1 MTYPITP
8 ARRRPARACAAAS
21 LAHATENGQISYPVG
36 VNTVLNGL
44 LPPPGA
50 TQFFNYSIYYSADR
64 FAGPHGGSAV
74 PGSPGR
80 GGGDAAHRAHLG
92 AWPGPF
98 TISSSAIVPIQRA
111 PVHASRNRSQDR
123 AGRRDTGAVHAGLCQ
138 SCKGLPR
145 LLRPR
150 SPPTGAY
157 SSSRIAN
164 TGLNTYAFLPYL
176 SMSWFPSPRWEV
188 SATTLIEANTRNRAT
203 GYQSGSVA
211 VLDYQATPSAR
222 ACSWRAHCSS
232 SSQTTG
238 RTASRSARISR
249 QAAGI
254 GPQLRYMGPAS
265 GIAVKYQHE
274 FAVRNRPQGGKLWVQ
289 FSFDLNDRRPPRAAY
304 GRQTS

>member
-1 MTYPITP
+1 MTYPIT
-8 ARRRPARACAAAS
+8 RRLGAGLLACAAAS

-74 PGSPGR
+74 PGFRLDVVAETPRIVHTWER
-80 GGGDAAHRAHLG
+80 GL
-92 AWPGPF
+92 GPF

-111 PVHASRNRSQDR
+111 RLSTP
-123 AGRRDTGAVHAGLCQ
+123 AGTGARTALGDVILEPFMLGYASPAKDFHAFF
-138 SCKGLPR
+138 
-145 LLRPR
+145 
-150 SPPTGAY
+150 SPSFAVPTGAY

-211 VLDYQATPSAR
+211 VLDYLVATPSAR
-222 ACSWRAHCSS
+222 ACSWACRAHCSS

-238 RTASRSARISR
+238 RTASRSARTAF
-249 QAAGI
+249 AARRRALVRSCACGV
-254 GPQLRYMGPAS
+254 RRPAS
-265 GIAVKYQHE
+265 
-274 FAVRNRPQGGKLWVQ
+274 P
-289 FSFDLNDRRPPRAAY
+289 
-304 GRQTS
+304 

>member
-1 MTYPITP
+1 MTYPIT
-8 ARRRPARACAAAS
+8 RRLGAGLLACAAAS

-74 PGSPGR
+74 PGFRLDVVAETPRIVHTWER
-80 GGGDAAHRAHLG
+80 GL
-92 AWPGPF
+92 GPF

-111 PVHASRNRSQDR
+111 RLSTP
-123 AGRRDTGAVHAGLCQ
+123 AGTGARTALGDVILEPFMLGYASPAKDFHAFF
-138 SCKGLPR
+138 
-145 LLRPR
+145 
-150 SPPTGAY
+150 SPSFAVPTGAY

-211 VLDYQATPSAR
+211 VLDYLVLR
-222 ACSWRAHCSS
+222 
-232 SSQTTG
+232 
-238 RTASRSARISR
+238 R
-249 QAAGI
+249 QPAPAAGRAGHI
-254 GPQLRYMGPAS
+254 AQAVHRRQEGRRQGRRGRLSRPGGGHWSAAALHVGPAS

-289 FSFDLNDRRPPRAAY
+289 FSFPI
-304 GRQTS
+304 

>member
-1 MTYPITP
+1 MTYPIT
-8 ARRRPARACAAAS
+8 RRLGAGLLACAAAS

-74 PGSPGR
+74 PGFRLDVVAETPRIVHTWER
-80 GGGDAAHRAHLG
+80 GL
-92 AWPGPF
+92 GPF

-111 PVHASRNRSQDR
+111 RLSTP
-123 AGRRDTGAVHAGLCQ
+123 AGTGARTALGDVILEPFMLGYASPARDFHAFF
-138 SCKGLPR
+138 
-145 LLRPR
+145 
-150 SPPTGAY
+150 SPSFAVPTGAY

-176 SMSWFPSPRWEV
+176 SMSWFPSPQWEV
-188 SATTLIEANTRNRAT
+188 STTTLIEANTRNRAT

-211 VLDYQATPSAR
+211 VLDYLVGYAVSPRLQLGVQGTLLKQFTDDRKDGVKVGADGFR
-222 ACSWRAHCSS
+222 
-232 SSQTTG
+232 G
-238 RTASRSARISR
+238 

-254 GPQLRYMGPAS
+254 GPQLRYMWGPAS

-289 FSFDLNDRRPPRAAY
+289 FSFPI
-304 GRQTS
+304 

>member
-1 MTYPITP
+1 MTYPIT
-8 ARRRPARACAAAS
+8 RRLGAGLLACAAAS

-64 FAGPHGGSAV
+64 FAGPHGAAPFPAFAWTWWRRRRASCT
-74 PGSPGR
+74 PGSV
-80 GGGDAAHRAHLG
+80 
-92 AWPGPF
+92 AWGLHDFQQRDRPDP
-98 TISSSAIVPIQRA
+98 ARA

-138 SCKGLPR
+138 SCKDFHAFF
-145 LLRPR
+145 
-150 SPPTGAY
+150 SPSFAVPTGAY

-211 VLDYQATPSAR
+211 VLDYLVGYAVSPRLQLGVQGTLLKQFTDDRKDGVKVGADGFR
-222 ACSWRAHCSS
+222 
-232 SSQTTG
+232 G
-238 RTASRSARISR
+238 

-254 GPQLRYMGPAS
+254 GPQLRYCGSGVRHRREVPA
-265 GIAVKYQHE
+265 
-274 FAVRNRPQGGKLWVQ
+274 
-289 FSFDLNDRRPPRAAY
+289 
-304 GRQTS
+304 